1 MMDRPKDEADRA
13 EEMVRRYGK
22 MVYRL
27 AFARSGRREDAD
39 EIFQEVFLR
48 YVKKCPV
55 FESENHC
62 RAWFIRVTVN
72 CANKLW
78 ANPWR
83 RRTVPLGEEMAFEDP
98 AVSGLYWELQRL
110 PPNYRQ
116 VIHLYYYENFTT
128 EEIGRL
134 LRRKSST
141 VRTQLTRARAM
152 LRDFMEEEDHV

>member
-48 YVKKCPV
+48 YVKKCPA
-55 FESENHC
+55 FERENHC

-83 RRTVPLGEEMAFEDP
+83 RRT
-98 AVSGLYWELQRL
+98 
-110 PPNYRQ
+110 
-116 VIHLYYYENFTT
+116 
-128 EEIGRL
+128 EIGR
-134 LRRKSST
+134 
-141 VRTQLTRARAM
+141 A
-152 LRDFMEEEDHV
+152 HV